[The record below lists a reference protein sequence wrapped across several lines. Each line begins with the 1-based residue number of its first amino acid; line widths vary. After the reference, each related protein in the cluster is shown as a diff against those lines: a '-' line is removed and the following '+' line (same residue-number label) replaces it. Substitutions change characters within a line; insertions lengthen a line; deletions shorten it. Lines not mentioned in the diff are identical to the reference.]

1 MKTRIIVFLSIL
13 VFIFLCIFI
22 SDTVIKYNY
31 PLKYQETISEESKN
45 FGVEKSLIAGV
56 IRAESRFEATAVSQ
70 KGAMGLMQ
78 LLPST
83 AKCLAEKL
91 ELEMFDDSQLLEP
104 SVNIKLGTYYL
115 SYLQDKFESPEAVLS
130 AYNAGETI
138 VRTWLQNQEYS
149 IDGVS
154 LQKIPYLETK
164 NYVEKV
170 ISSLSVYEKLFDK

>member
-1 MKTRIIVFLSIL
+1 
-13 VFIFLCIFI
+13 
-22 SDTVIKYNY
+22 
-31 PLKYQETISEESKN
+31 
-45 FGVEKSLIAGV
+45 
-56 IRAESRFEATAVSQ
+56 
-70 KGAMGLMQ
+70 MGLMQ

-83 AKCLAEKL
+83 AKWLAEKL